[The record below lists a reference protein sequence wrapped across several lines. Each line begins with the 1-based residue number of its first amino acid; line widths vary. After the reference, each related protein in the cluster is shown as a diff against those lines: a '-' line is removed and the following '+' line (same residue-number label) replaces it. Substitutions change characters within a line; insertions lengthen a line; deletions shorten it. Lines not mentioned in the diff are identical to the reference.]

1 MEGGRAVPSCG
12 GLYLS
17 FNWSENMGAPYS
29 MTFAQG
35 MVSDDDDEKHP
46 KDAAAGHEKHPK
58 DAAAGHEKHHTMA
71 DVTLLSSM
79 QRRTVHLHTLTL
91 LLSSVVRDATA
102 VRYCRLAYWFYWP
115 APHFASI
122 HCGIGRN
129 QTMNNNARPT
139 AITAD

>member
-35 MVSDDDDEKHP
+35 MVSDDDD
-46 KDAAAGHEKHPK
+46 EKHPK